1 MFIMDKCLKD
11 VVLIQINCISCIF
24 ALSFL
29 VKDTEYLAISTPL
42 HHTHTNQLG
51 MAAGEDL
58 IFSLVQIIF
67 FVFFLNI
74 KKVHSCDHPSSL
86 RLKTAGSIKAS

>member
-11 VVLIQINCISCIF
+11 VVLIQINCISYIL

-42 HHTHTNQLG
+42 HHIHTNQLG

-67 FVFFLNI
+67 FVFFLI
-74 KKVHSCDHPSSL
+74 L
-86 RLKTAGSIKAS
+86 RKFTPVITPQVSG

>member
-11 VVLIQINCISCIF
+11 VVSIQINCISCIF

-42 HHTHTNQLG
+42 HLTHTNQLG
-51 MAAGEDL
+51 MAAREDSIL
-58 IFSLVQIIF
+58 SLVQIIF
-67 FVFFLNI
+67 FVLFFFLM
-74 KKVHSCDHPSSL
+74 L
-86 RLKTAGSIKAS
+86 RKFTPVITPQLSGWKLLVE